1 MGRSPVNAKPPDSS
15 LVDEPAFVLSVI
27 ICTYNR
33 ADLLEIVLDSLSR
46 QRLAPELWEAI
57 VVDNN
62 SRDRTPHV
70 AADYSTR
77 ISNLRYVTESA
88 QGLSHARNR
97 GLAVAR
103 GEFVGYI
110 DDDCK
115 LPDGWLAR
123 AERIASEE
131 HPAVF
136 GGPFDA
142 FYLTP
147 KPDWYRDAWGSYDL
161 GPVARNLDSNE
172 YFYGGHIFFDRRLL
186 RRQGGF
192 DGRLGMAGDKL
203 GYGEEIVPQQQIRAE
218 TPTALFHYD
227 PELRV
232 WHLVRSE
239 KLSLR
244 WIVKD
249 AFVRAGY
256 VQRVFCPDP
265 RPRRRLGIL
274 REAGQVVGGL
284 LLDALRGIVTRDRTR
299 WPYLRQYWAE
309 STLRYV
315 RWLGTLRESWR
326 QAAVRQARRADRS

>member
-1 MGRSPVNAKPPDSS
+1 MNSGPPDFT
-15 LVDEPAFVLSVI
+15 LDDRRAPVLSVV

-33 ADLLEIVLDSLSR
+33 ADLLDIVLDSLSR
-46 QRLAPELWEAI
+46 QRLDPALWEAI

-62 SRDRTPHV
+62 SRDQTPQLTARL
-70 AADYSTR
+70 AAGMP
-77 ISNLRYVTESA
+77 NLYYVTESA

-97 GLAVAR
+97 GLGVAR
-103 GEFVGYI
+103 GDWVGYI

-123 AERIASEE
+123 AERIASEK

-147 KPDWYRDAWGSYDL
+147 KPNWYRDAWGSYDL
-161 GPVARNLDSNE
+161 GPVARKLDSSE
-172 YFYGGHIFFDRRLL
+172 YFYGGHIFFERHLL
-186 RRQGGF
+186 QKLGGF
-192 DGRLGMAGDKL
+192 DGRLGMAGDRL
-203 GYGEEIVPQQQIRAE
+203 GYGEEIVPQQQIRSENPSAV
-218 TPTALFHYD
+218 FHYD

-232 WHLVRSE
+232 WHLVRKE
-239 KLSLR
+239 KLSLA

-249 AFVRAGY
+249 AFVRAAY
-256 VQRVFCPDP
+256 VQRVFHPDA
-265 RPRRRLGIL
+265 RRRRRLGIL
-274 REAGQVVGGL
+274 REAGQVLVGL
-284 LLDALRGIVTRDRTR
+284 VADALRGVVTRDRVR

-326 QAAVRQARRADRS
+326 QADRRPLRSGGRS